1 MELLLAGTVG
11 FLYAAGLY
19 LLLRRTLVKM
29 LIGLGLLTNAAN
41 LMIFV
46 AAGAVRGEPPIVP
59 PGAEALA
66 DAPQADPLPQALILT
81 AIVIGFAVLAFAMVL
96 AYRSFD
102 TTGSDDPDRFRTTER
117 LDPPLEH
124 NHEPSPAVEAEASEH
139 ERAVTV

>member
-41 LMIFV
+41 LLIFTS
-46 AAGAVRGEPPIVP
+46 AGVVRGEPPIVP
-59 PGAEALA
+59 AGA
-66 DAPQADPLPQALILT
+66 DALTDAPLADPLPQALILT
-81 AIVIGFAVLAFAMVL
+81 AIVIGFAVLAFALVL

-124 NHEPSPAVEAEASEH
+124 DHEHSPAVEAEARER
-139 ERAVTV
+139 ERAVIA